1 MNKKPS
7 PTKTTGRVSAGFI
20 AALQNRGKSIFSIDE
35 AQAICGK
42 RRSATVD
49 LLRDLVNRGILARI
63 KSGTFLILQ
72 TGNENTQLRN
82 WPVIARELAGKDP
95 YFISHYSAMRIHG
108 MTSHPIVN
116 VYLTLTK
123 QKPDKIV
130 SNITYHFIYSKE
142 KHFWGQ
148 MSHWATKQEQVWVSD
163 PERTLLDGFDRP
175 DLCGGITDVV
185 RGLWATQK
193 NINSEKLVNY
203 AKQYRTK
210 AAVKRLGYV
219 LEALNIAPNTLP
231 VLGKEI
237 TDAKDYVTLDPQGK
251 KEGKR
256 LSRWRIQLNINADE
270 LKAGVWG

>member
-20 AALQNRGKSIFSIDE
+20 ATLQNRGKTIFSIDE
-35 AQAICGK
+35 AQEICGK
-42 RRSATVD
+42 QRTATVD

-82 WPVIARELAGKDP
+82 WPVIARELAGKDL

-108 MTSHPIVN
+108 MTSHPILN
-116 VYLTLTK
+116 VYLTFPK
-123 QKPDKIV
+123 QKPDKMV
-130 SNITYHFIYSKE
+130 SNITYHFIYSKKE
-142 KHFWGQ
+142 HFWGQ
-148 MSHWATKQEQVWVSD
+148 MIHWVTKQEQVQVSD
-163 PERTLLDGFDRP
+163 LERTILDGFDRP
-175 DLCGGITDVV
+175 DLCGGITDVA
-185 RGLWATQK
+185 RGLWAAQK
-193 NINSEKLVNY
+193 KIDSEKLMKY

-219 LEALNIAPNTLP
+219 LETLNIVSDSLSG
-231 VLGKEI
+231 LGKEI
-237 TDAKDYVTLDPQGK
+237 MDTKDYVRLDPQGK
-251 KEGKR
+251 KEGKC
-256 LSRWRIQLNINADE
+256 LSRWRIQLNMNADE